1 MTNTFGVFKKLKLE
15 KPHDLTISLPG
26 IKSEELKTG
35 TQTNSL

>member
-1 MTNTFGVFKKLKLE
+1 MTNTFGVFKKLE